1 MTRSLLGECVTLD
14 TVEQKVVKS
23 RASVARHGPLGRG
36 GCHNKETPSMKNR
49 IVLAALAAIAMLSGV
64 AHAERVRKEVQIPW
78 LAPNSA
84 LPNGAFQTSSTPKP
98 LASETLDT
106 TGVFSLSDADVLG
119 LGGAGIDNLASQ
131 DSVLVGYLVAYTDSS
146 ADGASTLTAATA
158 TIDASGDGQ
167 DWAVVGTSAVIA
179 ASDDPIVAF
188 PLVLRPGLD
197 HQNLLTN
204 APVLRVR
211 FTSATGLLLACRLKL
226 VYWAATSS
234 GS

>member
-1 MTRSLLGECVTLD
+1 
-14 TVEQKVVKS
+14 
-23 RASVARHGPLGRG
+23 
-36 GCHNKETPSMKNR
+36 MKNR
-49 IVLAALAAIAMLSGV
+49 ILIAALAALTLFVGPAN
-64 AHAERVRKEVQIPW
+64 AERVRKEVQIPW
-78 LAPNSA
+78 LSPNSA
-84 LPNGAFQTSSTPKP
+84 LPNGAFQTSSSPKP

-106 TGVFSLSDADVLG
+106 TGVFSLSDADILG
-119 LGGAGIDNLASQ
+119 LGGIGVDNVASQ
-131 DSVLVGYLVAYTDSS
+131 DSVLVGYIVAYSDSS
-146 ADGASTLTAATA
+146 ADGASTMTAATA

-167 DWAVVGTSAVIA
+167 DWSVVGTTAVIA

-211 FTSATGLLLACRLKL
+211 FTTVTGILLACRLKL
-226 VYWAATSS
+226 VYWVTPSS